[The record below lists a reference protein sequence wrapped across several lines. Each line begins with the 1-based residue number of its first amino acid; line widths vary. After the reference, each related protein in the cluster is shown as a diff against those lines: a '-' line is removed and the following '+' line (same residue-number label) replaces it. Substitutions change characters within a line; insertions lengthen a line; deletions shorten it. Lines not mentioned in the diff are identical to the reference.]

1 MWNKVKLGDCIY
13 QDKKTINK
21 FDGDKLHFFFSRIN
35 LFLLNSSKK
44 EKRIPI
50 LSS

>member
-21 FDGDKLHFFFSRIN
+21 FDGDN
-35 LFLLNSSKK
+35 LPVLGVTNYRRNLCN
-44 EKRIPI
+44 R
-50 LSS
+50 